1 MDLIVSKFL
10 GIIGILIIFFILWII
25 SENKRNFP
33 FRIIIIGI
41 FLQIILAII
50 ILYIPITYQIF
61 QWIGDRVKDFLD
73 FSKKGTEFLFGNI
86 GKAESNNVFGFQ
98 FAIIISSTIIF
109 FSAFVSILYKYGI
122 IQKIVYG
129 IACLMQKTLKTSGVE
144 SLVVAS
150 NIFLGQTEAPLLVR
164 HYLGNVSRSELLT
177 IMTGG
182 FATIAGGVMAA
193 YIQMGISPVF
203 LITASL
209 ISAPGSIILSK
220 IVVPPSSDILSLK
233 EIKNISIPQSSN
245 LLDAITQGAGDGMKL
260 SLNIIAVLIAFISLI
275 ALIDAGLN
283 IAHQW
288 LSTIGFVYFPKS
300 LKEIFGFI
308 FQPFAYFVGVPAS
321 EAKILGSLIGTK
333 ISLNEFLAY
342 ADLSQLILEGKISAR
357 TASIATFALCGFA
370 NFGSIAVQIGGLGA
384 LVPEKRAEIA
394 RLGFKAM
401 FIGALV
407 NLLTAII
414 ASFFI

>member
-1 MDLIVSKFL
+1 MEFFL
-10 GIIGILIIFFILWII
+10 TKLLSILGLCTIFFILWIA
-25 SENKRNFP
+25 SKNKKNFP
-33 FRIIIIGI
+33 FRLIIFGI
-41 FLQIILAII
+41 LLQFTIALI
-50 ILYIPITYQIF
+50 ILYIPVTYLLF
-61 QWIGDRVKDFLD
+61 QWFGDRVRDFLD
-73 FSKKGTEFLFGNI
+73 FSKKGSEFLFGNI
-86 GKAESNNVFGFQ
+86 GKPENNILFGFQ
-98 FAIIISSTIIF
+98 FAIIVSSTIIF
-109 FSAFVSILYKYGI
+109 FSSFVSVLYRYGI

-129 IACLMQKTLKTSGVE
+129 IAWLMQKTMKTSGVE
-144 SLVVAS
+144 SLAVAS

-164 HYLGNVSRSELLT
+164 HYLKNVSTSELFT

-203 LITASL
+203 LISASL

-220 IVVPPSSDILSLK
+220 ILIPPTSDFLSLK

-275 ALIDAGLN
+275 ALLDSGLN
-283 IAHQW
+283 ITSQW
-288 LSTIGFVYFPKS
+288 LAGIGFNYFPNS
-300 LKEIFGFI
+300 IKEIFGFI

-342 ADLSQLILEGKISAR
+342 ADLSQLILENKISER

-401 FIGALV
+401 FVGALV
-407 NLLTAII
+407 NLLTAIV

>member
-1 MDLIVSKFL
+1 MEFILTKLL
-10 GIIGILIIFFILWII
+10 GILGILTIFFILWLV
-25 SENKRNFP
+25 SKNKKNFP
-33 FRIIIIGI
+33 FRLIIFGLL
-41 FLQIILAII
+41 LQFAFAII
-50 ILYIPITYQIF
+50 ILYIPATYLVF
-61 QWIGDRVKDFLD
+61 QWIGDRVRDFLD
-73 FSKKGTEFLFGNI
+73 FSKKGSEFLFGNI
-86 GKAESNNVFGFQ
+86 GKSENNIVFGFQ

-109 FSAFVSILYKYGI
+109 FSAFVSVLYRYGI
-122 IQKIVYG
+122 IQKIVYA
-129 IACLMQKTLKTSGVE
+129 IAWLMQKTMKTSGVE
-144 SLVVAS
+144 SLAVAS

-164 HYLGNVSRSELLT
+164 HYLNNVSTSELFT

-220 IVVPPSSDILSLK
+220 IVIPPTSDFLSLK

-275 ALIDAGLN
+275 ALIDSGLN
-283 IAHQW
+283 ITNQW
-288 LSTIGFVYFPKS
+288 LAGIGFNYFPTS
-300 LKEIFGFI
+300 IKEIFGFI

-342 ADLSQLILEGKISAR
+342 ADLSQLILEHKISER

-394 RLGFKAM
+394 KLGFKAM
-401 FIGALV
+401 FVGALV

>member
-1 MDLIVSKFL
+1 MEFILTKLL
-10 GIIGILIIFFILWII
+10 GILGILTIFFILWLV
-25 SENKRNFP
+25 SKNKKNFP
-33 FRIIIIGI
+33 FRLIIFGLI
-41 FLQIILAII
+41 LQFAIAII
-50 ILYIPITYQIF
+50 ILYIPTTYLVF
-61 QWIGDRVKDFLD
+61 QWIGDRVRDFLD
-73 FSKKGTEFLFGNI
+73 FSKKGSEFLFGNI
-86 GKAESNNVFGFQ
+86 GKSENNILFGFQ

-109 FSAFVSILYKYGI
+109 FSAFVSVLYRYGI
-122 IQKIVYG
+122 IQKIVYA
-129 IACLMQKTLKTSGVE
+129 IAWLMQKTMKTSGVE
-144 SLVVAS
+144 SLAVAS

-164 HYLGNVSRSELLT
+164 HYLNNVSTSELFT

-220 IVVPPSSDILSLK
+220 IVIPPTYDFLSLK

-275 ALIDAGLN
+275 ALIDSGLN
-283 IAHQW
+283 ITNQW
-288 LSTIGFVYFPKS
+288 LAGIGFNYFPTS
-300 LKEIFGFI
+300 IKEIFGFI

-342 ADLSQLILEGKISAR
+342 ADLSQLILEHKISER
-357 TASIATFALCGFA
+357 TATIATFALCGFA

-394 RLGFKAM
+394 KLGFKAM
-401 FIGALV
+401 FVGALV

>member
-1 MDLIVSKFL
+1 MEFILTKFL
-10 GIIGILIIFFILWII
+10 GILGILTIFFILWLV
-25 SENKRNFP
+25 SKNKKNFP
-33 FRIIIIGI
+33 FRLIIFGLL
-41 FLQIILAII
+41 LQFAFAII
-50 ILYIPITYQIF
+50 ILYIPATYLVF
-61 QWIGDRVKDFLD
+61 QWIGDRVRDFLD
-73 FSKKGTEFLFGNI
+73 FSKKGSEFLFGNI
-86 GKAESNNVFGFQ
+86 GKSENNIVFGFQ

-109 FSAFVSILYKYGI
+109 FSAFVSVLYRYGI
-122 IQKIVYG
+122 IQKIVYA
-129 IACLMQKTLKTSGVE
+129 IAWLMQKTMKTSGVE
-144 SLVVAS
+144 SLAVAS

-164 HYLGNVSRSELLT
+164 HYLNNVSTSELFT

-220 IVVPPSSDILSLK
+220 IVIPPTSDFLSLK

-275 ALIDAGLN
+275 ALIDSGLN
-283 IAHQW
+283 ITNQW
-288 LSTIGFVYFPKS
+288 LAGIGFNYFPTS
-300 LKEIFGFI
+300 IKEIFGFI

-342 ADLSQLILEGKISAR
+342 ADLSQLILEHKISER

-394 RLGFKAM
+394 KLGFKAM
-401 FIGALV
+401 FVGALV

>member
-1 MDLIVSKFL
+1 MEFILTKLL
-10 GIIGILIIFFILWII
+10 GILGILTIFFILWLV
-25 SENKRNFP
+25 SKNKKNFP
-33 FRIIIIGI
+33 FRLIIFGLI
-41 FLQIILAII
+41 LQFAIAII
-50 ILYIPITYQIF
+50 ILYIPTTYLVF
-61 QWIGDRVKDFLD
+61 QWIGDRVRDFLD
-73 FSKKGTEFLFGNI
+73 FSKKGSEFLFGNI
-86 GKAESNNVFGFQ
+86 GKSENNILFGFQ

-109 FSAFVSILYKYGI
+109 FSAFVSVLYRYGI
-122 IQKIVYG
+122 IQKIVYA
-129 IACLMQKTLKTSGVE
+129 IAWLMQKTMKTSGVE
-144 SLVVAS
+144 SLAVAS

-164 HYLGNVSRSELLT
+164 HYLNNVSTSELFT

-220 IVVPPSSDILSLK
+220 IVIPPTYDFLSLK

-275 ALIDAGLN
+275 ALIDSGLN
-283 IAHQW
+283 ITNQW
-288 LSTIGFVYFPKS
+288 LAGIGFNYFPTS
-300 LKEIFGFI
+300 IKEIFGFI

-342 ADLSQLILEGKISAR
+342 ADLSQLILEHKISER

-394 RLGFKAM
+394 KLGFKAM
-401 FIGALV
+401 FVGALV

>member
-1 MDLIVSKFL
+1 MQFTIAL
-10 GIIGILIIFFILWII
+10 
-25 SENKRNFP
+25 
-33 FRIIIIGI
+33 
-41 FLQIILAII
+41 I
-50 ILYIPITYQIF
+50 ILYIPVTYLLF
-61 QWIGDRVKDFLD
+61 QWFGDRVRDFLD
-73 FSKKGTEFLFGNI
+73 FSKKGSEFLFGNI
-86 GKAESNNVFGFQ
+86 GKPENNILFGFQ
-98 FAIIISSTIIF
+98 FAIIVSSTIIF
-109 FSAFVSILYKYGI
+109 FSSFVSVLYRYGI

-129 IACLMQKTLKTSGVE
+129 IAWLMQKTMKTSGVE
-144 SLVVAS
+144 SLAVAS

-164 HYLGNVSRSELLT
+164 HYLKNVSTSELFT

-203 LITASL
+203 LISASL

-220 IVVPPSSDILSLK
+220 ILIPPTSDFLSLK

-275 ALIDAGLN
+275 ALLDSGLN
-283 IAHQW
+283 ITSQW
-288 LSTIGFVYFPKS
+288 LAGIGFNYFPNS
-300 LKEIFGFI
+300 IKEIFGFI

-342 ADLSQLILEGKISAR
+342 ADLSQLILENKISER

-401 FIGALV
+401 FVGALV
-407 NLLTAII
+407 NLLTAIV

>member
-1 MDLIVSKFL
+1 MEIIISKLLGVL
-10 GIIGILIIFFILWII
+10 GIIIIFFILWIL
-25 SENKRNFP
+25 SKNKKNFP
-33 FRIIIIGI
+33 FRIILIGI
-41 FLQIILAII
+41 SLQLTIAII
-50 ILYIPITYQIF
+50 ILYIPATFFVF
-61 QWIGDRVKDFLD
+61 QWIGDRVRDFLD
-73 FSKKGTEFLFGNI
+73 FSKKGAEFLFGNI
-86 GKAESNNVFGFQ
+86 GKSENNNVFGFQ

-109 FSAFVSILYKYGI
+109 FSAFVSVLYRYGI
-122 IQKIVYG
+122 IQKIVYA
-129 IACLMQKTLKTSGVE
+129 IAWLMQKTMKTSGVE
-144 SLVVAS
+144 SLAVAS

-164 HYLGNVSRSELLT
+164 HYLKNVSSSELFT

-220 IVVPPSSDILSLK
+220 ILIPPTSDFLNLK

-245 LLDAITQGAGDGMKL
+245 LLDAITQGAADGMKL

-275 ALIDAGLN
+275 ALIDSGLSITN
-283 IAHQW
+283 QW
-288 LSTIGFVYFPKS
+288 LAGIGFNYFPTS
-300 LKEIFGFI
+300 IKEIFGYI

-342 ADLSQLILEGKISAR
+342 ADLSQLILEHKISER

-394 RLGFKAM
+394 RFGIKAM
-401 FIGALV
+401 FVGAFV
-407 NLLTAII
+407 NLLTALI

>member
-1 MDLIVSKFL
+1 MEFILTKLL
-10 GIIGILIIFFILWII
+10 GILGILTIFFILWLV
-25 SENKRNFP
+25 SKNKKNFP
-33 FRIIIIGI
+33 FRLIIFGLI
-41 FLQIILAII
+41 LQFAIAIL
-50 ILYIPITYQIF
+50 ILYIPATYLVF
-61 QWIGDRVKDFLD
+61 QWIGDRVRDFLD
-73 FSKKGTEFLFGNI
+73 FSKKGSEFLFGNI
-86 GKAESNNVFGFQ
+86 GKSENNIIFGFQ

-109 FSAFVSILYKYGI
+109 FSAFVSVLYRYGI
-122 IQKIVYG
+122 IQKIVYA
-129 IACLMQKTLKTSGVE
+129 IAWLMQKTMKTSGVE
-144 SLVVAS
+144 SLAVAS

-164 HYLGNVSRSELLT
+164 HYLNNVSTSELFT

-220 IVVPPSSDILSLK
+220 IVIPPTSDFLSLK

-275 ALIDAGLN
+275 ALLDSGLN
-283 IAHQW
+283 ITNQW
-288 LSTIGFVYFPKS
+288 LAGIGFNYFPTS
-300 LKEIFGFI
+300 IKEIFGFI

-342 ADLSQLILEGKISAR
+342 ADLSQLILEHKISER

-394 RLGFKAM
+394 KLGFKAM
-401 FIGALV
+401 FVGALV

-414 ASFFI
+414 ASFYI

>member
-1 MDLIVSKFL
+1 MEFILTKLL
-10 GIIGILIIFFILWII
+10 GILGILTIFFVLWLI
-25 SENKRNFP
+25 SDNKKTFP
-33 FRIIIIGI
+33 ARIIIIGI
-41 FLQIILAII
+41 ILQLIIATV
-50 ILYIPITYQIF
+50 ILYIPSTFQIF
-61 QWIGDRVKDFLD
+61 QWMGERVKDFLD
-73 FSKKGTEFLFGNI
+73 FSKNGTEFLFGNI

-122 IQKIVYG
+122 IQKIVYS
-129 IACLMQKTLKTSGVE
+129 IAWLMQKTLKTSGVE
-144 SLVVAS
+144 SLAVAS

-164 HYLGNVSRSELLT
+164 HYLANVSRSELLT

-220 IVVPPSSDILSLK
+220 IVSPPSSDILSLK
-233 EIKNISIPQSSN
+233 EIKKISIPQSSN
-245 LLDAITQGAGDGMKL
+245 LLDAITQGASDGMKL

-275 ALIDAGLN
+275 ALIDSGLM
-283 IAHQW
+283 IIYQW
-288 LSTIGFVYFPKS
+288 LAGFGFEHFPKS
-300 LKEIFGFI
+300 IKDIFGFI
-308 FQPFAYFVGVPAS
+308 LQPFAYFVGVPAS
-321 EAKILGSLIGTK
+321 EAKTLGSLIGTK

-342 ADLSQLILEGKISAR
+342 ADLSQLISEGKISER

-394 RLGFKAM
+394 CLGFKAM